1 MSLIGVSQ
9 DFKIR
14 NREIKYLSL
23 HSGSF
28 LKNLRNLKYKN
39 PKYKELSVV
48 NGGFFFFFLN
58 ISSHFLQTQGL
69 QTSLKNNELKFS
81 CN

>member
-48 NGGFFFFFLN
+48 NGGFFFFFE
-58 ISSHFLQTQGL
+58 HQFT
-69 QTSLKNNELKFS
+69 FS
-81 CN
+81 ANTRATNFFKK

>member
-48 NGGFFFFFLN
+48 NGGFFFFFFE
-58 ISSHFLQTQGL
+58 HQFT
-69 QTSLKNNELKFS
+69 FS
-81 CN
+81 ANTRATNFFKKIMS